1 MPKKFWRILIASVL
15 IIIALPLAVDW
26 LIIGNSF
33 PSHITNT
40 DWVGFLGGYI
50 GAVISGLLSLVGISW
65 TIRYT
70 REQNR
75 RDRELQIRPALD
87 VRFVNTNQFSRDKS
101 WLGDV
106 SVELRDNC
114 CQELKTVGSGLLYL
128 KNVGNGPAMNV
139 IAEATIV
146 ESKRPNDAYFVN
158 QNAHVTTT
166 SIRPGEESSI
176 SIDVKDSI
184 YKPKP
189 ELLSWMKN
197 TEARN
202 SVVPGRI
209 TPPLFTLKVL
219 IKYSD
224 LLNNHIEQELEF
236 KARYVACYDEQTQ
249 TDSYICELNLE
260 HIMQR
265 Q

>member
-1 MPKKFWRILIASVL
+1 MPKKFWCILIASVL
-15 IIIALPLAVDW
+15 IIIALPLAIDW

-33 PSHITNT
+33 PSHITNS
-40 DWVGFLGGYI
+40 DWVGFLGGYV
-50 GAVISGLLSLVGISW
+50 GAVISGMLSLVGISW

-75 RDRELQIRPALD
+75 KDRELQIRPALD
-87 VRFVNTNQFSRDKS
+87 AWFVSTKQFSRGKS
-101 WLGDV
+101 WLGYV

-114 CQELKTVGSGLLYL
+114 CQEIKTVGSGLLYL

-146 ESKRPNDAYFVN
+146 ESKRPNDVYFVN
-158 QNAHVTTT
+158 QNAHVTIT
-166 SIRPGEESSI
+166 SIRPGEEASI
-176 SIDVKDSI
+176 SIAVKDSI

-197 TEARN
+197 TEARS
-202 SVVPGRI
+202 SVFPERI
-209 TPPLFTLKVL
+209 TPPSFILKVL

-224 LLNNHIEQELEF
+224 LLNNHIEQELVF
-236 KARYVACYDEQTQ
+236 KACYVAHCEKLTQ

-260 HIMQR
+260 HIIQR
-265 Q
+265 